1 MTKVHFKVFNLLSKR
16 DINEINKILNDP
28 HVSILR
34 YEVKDNNAIG
44 LRLILQWAE
53 EEEPIPKIIEKS
65 INLIPEE
72 EIEKF
77 PKIEI
82 ETREERRRKMKQA
95 KEMK

>member
-1 MTKVHFKVFNLLSKR
+1 MTKIKFKVFNLLSKR
-16 DINEINKILNDP
+16 DLNEVNKIMNDP

-34 YEVKDNNAIG
+34 YEIRDNNTIG

-53 EEEPIPKIIEKS
+53 YEEPIPKQIEKM

-72 EIEKF
+72 EIEF

-82 ETREERRRKMKQA
+82 ESREERRRKMKESMEL
-95 KEMK
+95 K